1 MGNRSKGKHLKE
13 KTKSNKKKVIF
24 FFLIIVIV
32 ICLTENIE
40 EVGVFCENIYDEIV
54 TKITKTSEIID
65 IEIPDK
71 MEDYDVLGIIVI
83 DKIGIQK
90 NILSKT
96 TDDSLNVS
104 VTKFYGPNLNE
115 QGNFCITGHNYK
127 ETFADL
133 VKLKIGDTFYII
145 DKANS
150 QKITYKIYDMYT
162 VNPSQLDCLNQ
173 ETNGKK
179 EVTLITCNPR
189 RTNKIYYKSTRDI
202 NLKIIIF

>member
-1 MGNRSKGKHLKE
+1 MGKRIRGKHLKE
-13 KTKSNKKKVIF
+13 KPKSNKRKIVVFVLIVFIVIF
-24 FFLIIVIV
+24 F
-32 ICLTENIE
+32 TENIE
-40 EVGVFCENIYDEIV
+40 NVENFCEDIYNEIIM
-54 TKITKTSEIID
+54 KITETSEIID